1 MCIGKGR
8 LNELEGSSVYP
19 DTEKGAE
26 MLELKNIKKSYL
38 SGLNKVHA
46 LDGVSVNFRDNEF
59 VAILGPSGSGK
70 TTLLN
75 IIGGLDRY
83 DSGDLVINSRS
94 TKEYGDKD
102 WDGYRNHSVGFVFQ
116 NYNLIPHQTV
126 LANVELALTLSGVSK
141 KDRRRKAKSVL
152 RKVGLSDQLHK
163 KPNQLSGGQMQ
174 RVAIARALVN
184 DPDILLADEPTGAL
198 DSKTSVQI
206 MELIREISKDRLV
219 IMVTHNPKIAKEFA
233 SRIIR
238 IKDGIIRK
246 DSDPFEPEMYEGY
259 VRPKKIKKAAKKD
272 NAPRASMSLSTAL
285 SLSFN
290 NLLTKKGRTLIT
302 SFAGSIGIIGIA
314 LILSLSNGMQ
324 TYIDSIERGALASY
338 PITIESESF
347 DLTQILSSASSS
359 FNQNIAAHGKDK
371 IYKRPMLQNSVND
384 FEMKM
389 QQNDLRKFKEFIE
402 LNTETFA
409 PLCSDIKY
417 GYDVDLQIFKSDTT
431 GGVSRVRPNDS
442 LDALGLTTKTDVWE
456 EIIGDSKMLNSQY
469 EILAGRW
476 PENYNEL
483 VLFLDDNNEIDDVTL
498 YALGL
503 ADASEL
509 EQNAQTATEEQSDEP
524 IELESYDYDEFL
536 DLSFKILPPTAY
548 YQKANG
554 KWNDMSKNE
563 AFMKKAV
570 DSAQEIKIV
579 AIARPRITA
588 QSTASAGAVGYM
600 SGLTDYVMKADND
613 SEIVKAQ
620 KANPKVDVFTGLKFK
635 NSSGSA
641 SASPTASLVS
651 MPSVEFAAKVNPT
664 PGITYVEN
672 SFGEYE
678 VMTEDEIY
686 AYIDEN
692 YKGEEKDFMNEF
704 VGLILKDILTAA
716 DKQKLTSYM
725 DKILEGSDMDS
736 ETFIKY
742 LKIMSKDMKLQLVS
756 AVIISAQSQQSI
768 KIPEKDKLQS
778 GNSSSSASKPEKE
791 KEKFSSSTYEENL
804 SILGAADIGTPSSI
818 SIYPKDLEAKESLTD
833 IIDKYNAKYLKDGKE
848 ENTISYTDYVN
859 LVMSSV
865 TQVID
870 IVTYALIAFVAIS
883 LIVSSI
889 MIGIITYISV
899 LERTKEIGILR
910 SIGASKKDISRV
922 FNSETIIVGLT
933 SGVIGV
939 LMTVLLNIPINLIV
953 KALAGIPKLASLP
966 LMGAVALVV
975 ISVVLTLVAGFIPA
989 RVAAKRDPVVAL
1001 RSE

>member
-1 MCIGKGR
+1 M
-8 LNELEGSSVYP
+8 
-19 DTEKGAE
+19 
-26 MLELKNIKKSYL
+26 
-38 SGLNKVHA
+38 
-46 LDGVSVNFRDNEF
+46 
-59 VAILGPSGSGK
+59 
-70 TTLLN
+70 
-75 IIGGLDRY
+75 
-83 DSGDLVINSRS
+83 
-94 TKEYGDKD
+94 
-102 WDGYRNHSVGFVFQ
+102 
-116 NYNLIPHQTV
+116 
-126 LANVELALTLSGVSK
+126 
-141 KDRRRKAKSVL
+141 
-152 RKVGLSDQLHK
+152 
-163 KPNQLSGGQMQ
+163 
-174 RVAIARALVN
+174 
-184 DPDILLADEPTGAL
+184 
-198 DSKTSVQI
+198 
-206 MELIREISKDRLV
+206 
-219 IMVTHNPKIAKEFA
+219 
-233 SRIIR
+233 
-238 IKDGIIRK
+238 
-246 DSDPFEPEMYEGY
+246 
-259 VRPKKIKKAAKKD
+259 
-272 NAPRASMSLSTAL
+272 
-285 SLSFN
+285 
-290 NLLTKKGRTLIT
+290 
-302 SFAGSIGIIGIA
+302 
-314 LILSLSNGMQ
+314 
-324 TYIDSIERGALASY
+324 
-338 PITIESESF
+338 
-347 DLTQILSSASSS
+347 
-359 FNQNIAAHGKDK
+359 
-371 IYKRPMLQNSVND
+371 
-384 FEMKM
+384 
-389 QQNDLRKFKEFIE
+389 
-402 LNTETFA
+402 
-409 PLCSDIKY
+409 
-417 GYDVDLQIFKSDTT
+417 
-431 GGVSRVRPNDS
+431 
-442 LDALGLTTKTDVWE
+442 
-456 EIIGDSKMLNSQY
+456 
-469 EILAGRW
+469 
-476 PENYNEL
+476 
-483 VLFLDDNNEIDDVTL
+483 TL

-503 ADASEL
+503 ADVNEL
-509 EQNAQTATEEQSDEP
+509 EQKAQTAQEEESDEP
-524 IELESYDYDEFL
+524 IELESYDYEEFL

-548 YQKANG
+548 YQKSGG

-600 SGLTDYVMKADND
+600 SGLTDYVMKAAND

-635 NSSGSA
+635 NTSA
-641 SASPTASLVS
+641 GASVSPTASLVS

-686 AYIDEN
+686 AYIEEN

-704 VGLILKDILTAA
+704 VSLILKDILTAS
-716 DKQKLTSYM
+716 DKQKLTTYM

-768 KIPEKDKLQS
+768 KIPEKDKLQN
-778 GNSSSSASKPEKE
+778 GGSSSSSSKPEKE

-804 SILGAADIGTPSSI
+804 GILGAADIGNPSTI
-818 SIYPKDLEAKESLTD
+818 SIYPKDLQAKESLTN

-848 ENTISYTDYVN
+848 EYTISYTDYVN

-870 IVTYALIAFVAIS
+870 MVTYALIAFVAIS

-966 LMGAVALVV
+966 FFGAVALVV

>member
-1 MCIGKGR
+1 
-8 LNELEGSSVYP
+8 
-19 DTEKGAE
+19 
-26 MLELKNIKKSYL
+26 MLELRSIKKSYL
-38 SGLNKVHA
+38 SGVNKVHA

-116 NYNLIPHQTV
+116 NYNLIPHQNV

-141 KDRRRKAKSVL
+141 KERRRKAKSVL
-152 RKVGLSDQLHK
+152 RKVGLADQLHK
-163 KPNQLSGGQMQ
+163 RPNQLSGGQMQ

-206 MELIREISKDRLV
+206 MELIREISRDRLV
-219 IMVTHNPKIAKEFA
+219 IMVTHNPKIAKEYA

-238 IKDGIIRK
+238 IKDGRIRK
-246 DSDPFEPEMYEGY
+246 DSDPFEPEMYEGHE
-259 VRPKKIKKAAKKD
+259 RPKKIQKTAKKD

-324 TYIDSIERGALASY
+324 AYIDSIERGALSSY
-338 PITIESESF
+338 PITIERENF
-347 DLTQILSSASSS
+347 DLTQILGAAGNS
-359 FNQNIAAHGKDK
+359 NYNIAEHGTDK
-371 IYKRPMLQNSVND
+371 VYKRPMLQNSVND
-384 FEMKM
+384 FELKM
-389 QQNDLRKFKEFIE
+389 QQNDLGKFKDFLE
-402 LNTETFA
+402 LNSEVFD

-417 GYDVDLQIFKSDTT
+417 GYDIDLQIFKSDTT
-431 GGVSRVRPNDS
+431 SGVSRLRPNDS
-442 LDALGLTTKTDVWE
+442 LEGIGLTTKTDIWE
-456 EIIGDSKMLNSQY
+456 EIVGDAQMLNSQY
-469 EILAGRW
+469 EILAGHW
-476 PENYNEL
+476 PEKYNEL

-503 ADASEL
+503 ADVSEL
-509 EQNAQTATEEQSDEP
+509 EQKTQTATEEQSDEP
-524 IELESYDYDEFL
+524 IELESYDYEEFL
-536 DLSFKILPPTAY
+536 DLSFKILPTTAY
-548 YQKANG
+548 YQKADG
-554 KWNDMSKNE
+554 KWKDMSENE

-570 DSAQEIKIV
+570 NSAQEIKIV
-579 AIARPRITA
+579 AIARPKITA
-588 QSTASAGAVGYM
+588 QSTASAGSVGYM
-600 SGLTDYVMKADND
+600 SGLTEYVMSAANS
-613 SEIVKAQ
+613 SEIVKDQ
-620 KANPKVDVFTGLKFK
+620 KANPNVDVFTGLKFK
-635 NSSGSA
+635 NQSTGA
-641 SASPTASLVS
+641 SASPTSALVS
-651 MPSVEFAAKVNPT
+651 MPDVEFAAKVNPM
-664 PGITYVEN
+664 PEITYVEN
-672 SFGEYE
+672 SFGEFE
-678 VMTEDEIY
+678 VMSEDEVY

-692 YKGEEKDFMNEF
+692 YKGEEKDFMKEF
-704 VGLILKDILTAA
+704 VGLILKDILTAS
-716 DKQKLTSYM
+716 DKKKLTSYL
-725 DKILEGSDMDS
+725 DKVLEGSDMNS
-736 ETFIKY
+736 ETFIRY
-742 LKIMSKDMKLQLVS
+742 LRVMSKDMKLQLVS
-756 AVIISAQSQQSI
+756 AVIISAHNQESI
-768 KIPEKDKLQS
+768 KIPDKGELQS
-778 GNSSSSASKPEKE
+778 GSSSSSSKPEKE
-791 KEKFSSSTYEENL
+791 KEKFSSSTFEENL
-804 SILGAADIGTPSSI
+804 SLLGAVDSGTPSSI
-818 SIYPKDLEAKESLTD
+818 SLYPKDLESKDSLTKL
-833 IIDKYNAKYLKDGKE
+833 IDRYNAKHLKDGNE

-883 LIVSSI
+883 LVVSSI

-953 KALAGIPKLASLP
+953 KSVAGIPRLASLP
-966 LMGAVALVV
+966 LLGAVALVG